1 MTDFKKRIA
10 EQKAKDERKKY
21 EMYHKDFKV
30 KGLEVNVDCN
40 NTYIDQEELEMTIDD
55 ILATTKGTTIERGKV
70 FKLDEVA
77 DLNFDLVFKGSA
89 ENKLY
94 FKVA

>member
-30 KGLEVNVDCN
+30 KGLEND
-40 NTYIDQEELEMTIDD
+40 
-55 ILATTKGTTIERGKV
+55 
-70 FKLDEVA
+70 
-77 DLNFDLVFKGSA
+77 
-89 ENKLY
+89 
-94 FKVA
+94 

>member
-1 MTDFKKRIA
+1 MTDFKRRIA

-40 NTYIDQEELEMTIDD
+40 NTYIDREELEMTIDD
-55 ILATTKGTTIERGKV
+55 ILATTKGVTIERGRV

-77 DLNFDLVFKGSA
+77 DLGFDLVFKGSA